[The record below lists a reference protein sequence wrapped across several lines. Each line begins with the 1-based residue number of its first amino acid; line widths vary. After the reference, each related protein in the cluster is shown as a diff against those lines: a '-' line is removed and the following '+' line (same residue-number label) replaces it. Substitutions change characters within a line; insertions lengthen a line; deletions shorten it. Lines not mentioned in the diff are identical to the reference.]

1 MRPSSSR
8 AASRRRLAAYLLP
21 ALLLL
26 AALPGTAQAQYF
38 FDGYFGQNKVQYT
51 TFDFEVVQT
60 DHFDVHFYPSE
71 RRAAL
76 AAAQMA
82 ERSYARLSRI
92 LNHRFTERK
101 IIVLYASPTDFQQTN
116 TTQVGEGTQGVTD
129 FFRQRNVLYLQ
140 GAGAETDHVLTHEMA
155 HQFQFDV
162 FSRGRSGANV
172 QLFAAVAPPLWF
184 MEGMAEYLSLG
195 GISPETALWLRDA
208 VHENQLPTIE
218 QMTFD
223 YRIFPYRY
231 GHALWSYIGERW
243 GEEAVGAILQG
254 STAAGVEGAIRRA
267 LGLSLAQLSQQW
279 RDHVIA
285 TYLPEVGTRVSA
297 GQIAAPVLTKERS
310 GGRLHIAPAI
320 SPDGS
325 MVAYFSERDGF
336 SVDMY
341 LADVKTGAVIRR
353 LLKPT
358 WSSNYETFRFLNSQA
373 AWSPDGKYLAF
384 TGRGGKYD
392 DLIILEARRNK
403 TVRRIK
409 IKLDGVTTPSWSPDG
424 KRLVFTGY
432 QGGMSD
438 LYVVNV
444 DGTGLQQLT
453 DDPYADLHPDW
464 SPDGRSIAFVTD
476 RGPDTDLKQLKFGHY
491 RIALFDLATGASRV
505 LDHMDSGKNINPIW
519 APDGKSLAFVSDRSG
534 VSDLFLYDFDTND
547 IYQLTSLL
555 TGSAGFTPL
564 SPVMS
569 WARQAD
575 RIAFMYFEKGEYDVY
590 VLDDPRKTRRA
601 PYRERPADSTRTVVR
616 RVEPRRDTTALAPEV
631 GQGGSI
637 YRGKEGF
644 RRADSLAVRRDTAL
658 IGISPLTLARAL
670 DSASL
675 ALPDTSEF
683 AYQPYRK
690 RYTPDFVA
698 QPTIGFVRDN
708 FGSGLYGSTAISLSD
723 VLGNTR
729 MSFALAINGRIN
741 EGYAQAVYADFSKR
755 INWAVSASQIPYFF
769 ALPSLIVADEP
780 AQGLNTLRTNTRRLI
795 YRQAAFTSWYPLNR
809 FQRFEFALT
818 GGWIDDDILSIVEV
832 YDRSSGFVVNDPQ
845 LRTTQSSSVLIAQPT
860 MAYVFD
866 NTIFG
871 YTGPYRGSRYRFSAG
886 TTLGGWMYSQ
896 FLVDIRK
903 YQQLIGPVTF
913 ASRLLYYGRVGRDA
927 GQFSIFLGIPDLV
940 RGHTSGSYSRN
951 ECSTLANVT
960 AGAGC
965 PASSRLIGEQIAVGN
980 FELRFPL
987 LTPAM
992 KFAPSG
998 FPPIEGTVF
1007 YDIGMAWNQGSQ
1019 LQWEVSPAN
1028 PNPNIRAPIMA
1039 WGVGARVNLFGL
1051 MLFRVDW
1058 AFPINRPLGDNLVTL
1073 SLGPTF

>member
-1 MRPSSSR
+1 M
-8 AASRRRLAAYLLP
+8 
-21 ALLLL
+21 
-26 AALPGTAQAQYF
+26 
-38 FDGYFGQNKVQYT
+38 
-51 TFDFEVVQT
+51 QT

-101 IIVLYASPTDFQQTN
+101 IIVLYASPTDFGQTN
-116 TTQVGEGTQGVTD
+116 TTDVGEGTQGVTD

-140 GAGAETDHVLTHEMA
+140 GAGAETEHVLTHEMA
-155 HQFQFDV
+155 HQFQFDI
-162 FSRGRSGANV
+162 FSRGRAGANV
-172 QLFAAVAPPLWF
+172 QLFAAVAPPLWY

-195 GISPETALWLRDA
+195 GISPETAMWLRDA
-208 VHENQLPTIE
+208 VHENELPTIE
-218 QMTFD
+218 QMTYD
-223 YRIFPYRY
+223 YRIFPYRF

-254 STAAGVEGAIRRA
+254 STTAGIEGAVRRT
-267 LGLSLAQLSQQW
+267 LGLSLEQLSNQW

-285 TYLPEVGTRVSA
+285 TYLPEVGTRVA
-297 GQIAAPVLTKERS
+297 AKQIAQPTLTKERS
-310 GGRLHIAPAI
+310 GGRLHLAPAI

-325 MVAYFSERDGF
+325 MVAYFSERDGY

-341 LADVKTGAVIRR
+341 LADVKSGAVIRR

-384 TGRGGKYD
+384 SGRAGKYD
-392 DLIILEARRNK
+392 ELVILEAKRNK
-403 TVRRIK
+403 TVRKIK
-409 IKLDGVTTPSWSPDG
+409 IKLDGFTTPSWSPDG

-432 QGGMSD
+432 QGGISD
-438 LYVVNV
+438 LYMINA
-444 DGTGLQQLT
+444 DGSGMQQLT
-453 DDPYADLHPDW
+453 DDAYADLHPDW

-476 RGPDTDLKQLKFGHY
+476 RGPDTDLKLLKFGHY
-491 RIALFDLATGASRV
+491 RIALYDVATGESRV
-505 LDHMDSGKNINPIW
+505 LDKMDAGKNINPIW
-519 APDGKSLAFVSDRSG
+519 APDGKSIAFVSDRSG
-534 VSDLFLYDFDTND
+534 VSDLFLYDLGTND

-575 RIAFMYFEKGEYDVY
+575 RIAFMNYEKGEYNVY
-590 VLDDPRKTRRA
+590 VLDDPRKTRGV
-601 PYRERPADSTRTVVR
+601 PYRELPADTSRRVVQ
-616 RVEPRRDTTALAPEV
+616 RVEPRRDTTAVAPEV

-644 RRADSLAVRRDTAL
+644 RRADSLAARPDTAL
-658 IGISPLTLARAL
+658 AGRPPLTIARAA

-683 AYQPYRK
+683 AFQPYRK

-698 QPTIGFVRDN
+698 QPSIGFVRDN

-723 VLGNTR
+723 VLGNSR

-741 EGYAQAVYADFSKR
+741 EGYAQAVYANFAKR
-755 INWAVSASQIPYFF
+755 VNWAVSASQIPYFF
-769 ALPSLIVADEP
+769 ALPSVIQVDEP
-780 AQGLNTLRTNTRRLI
+780 APGLNRLLTNTRRLI

-809 FQRFEFALT
+809 FQRLEFALT
-818 GGWIDDDILSIVEV
+818 GGWIDDDVLSLVEV
-832 YDRSSGFVVNDPQ
+832 YDPASGFLVNDPQ
-845 LRTTQSSSVLIAQPT
+845 LRTTSSSSVLIAQPT
-860 MAYVFD
+860 AAFVFD
-866 NTIFG
+866 NTIYG
-871 YTGPYRGSRYRFSAG
+871 YTGPYRGTRYRFSVG
-886 TTLGGWMYSQ
+886 TTVGGWMYSQ
-896 FLVDIRK
+896 FLADIRR
-903 YQQLIGPVTF
+903 YQQIVGPVTI
-913 ASRLLYYGRVGRDA
+913 ATRLLYYARVGRDA
-927 GQFSIFLGIPDLV
+927 NQFSVFLGIPDLV

-951 ECSTLANVT
+951 ECSTAINVDVT
-960 AGAGC
+960 TGC
-965 PASSRLIGEQIAVGN
+965 TSLTRLIGEQIGVGN
-980 FELRFPL
+980 VELRFPV
-987 LTPAM
+987 LTPRM
-992 KFAPSG
+992 KFVPAG

-1007 YDIGMAWNQGSQ
+1007 YDIGMAWSQ
-1019 LQWEVSPAN
+1019 NSDIRWEVSAAN
-1028 PNPNIRAPIMA
+1028 PNPRIRAPIMS

-1058 AFPINRPLGDNLVTL
+1058 AFPINRPGAGSLVTL

>member
-1 MRPSSSR
+1 MPRSSSR
-8 AASRRRLAAYLLP
+8 AVSERLGAALAA
-21 ALLLL
+21 AFLLL
-26 AALPGTAQAQYF
+26 AALPGSARAQYY
-38 FDGYFGQNKVQYT
+38 FDGYFGQNKVQYS
-51 TFDFEVVQT
+51 TFDFQVLQT

-71 RRAAL
+71 RTAAL

-82 ERSYARLSRI
+82 ERSYARLSRL

-101 IIVLYASPTDFQQTN
+101 IIVLYASPTDFGQTN
-116 TTQVGEGTQGVTD
+116 TSAVGEGTQGVTD

-140 GAGAETDHVLTHEMA
+140 GAGAETEHVLTHEMA
-155 HQFQFDV
+155 HQFQFDI
-162 FSRGRSGANV
+162 FSRGRAGANV
-172 QLFAAVAPPLWF
+172 QLFASVAPPLWY

-195 GISPETALWLRDA
+195 GMSPETAMWLRDA
-208 VHENQLPTIE
+208 VYENELPTIE
-218 QMTFD
+218 QMTYD

-254 STAAGVEGAIRRA
+254 SVTGGIEGAIHRT

-285 TYLPEVGTRVSA
+285 TYLPEVGPRVSA
-297 GQIAAPVLTKERS
+297 QQIATPVLTREKS

-341 LADVKTGAVIRR
+341 LADVKTGQVIRR

-358 WSSNYETFRFLNSQA
+358 WSSNYETLRFLNSQA

-384 TGRGGKYD
+384 AGQRGKYD
-392 DLIILEARRNK
+392 DLVILEARKNK
-403 TVRRIK
+403 TVRRIR
-409 IKLDGVTTPSWSPDG
+409 IKLDGFTTPSWSPDG

-432 QGGMSD
+432 HGGLSD
-438 LYVVNV
+438 LYVINA
-444 DGTGLQQLT
+444 DGSGLTQLT
-453 DDPYADLHPDW
+453 NDAYADLHPDW

-476 RGPDTDLKQLKFGHY
+476 RGPDTDLKELRFGHY
-491 RIALFDLATGASRV
+491 RIALFDLATGESKV

-519 APDGKSLAFVSDRSG
+519 APDGKSLAFVSDRGG
-534 VSDLFLYDFDTND
+534 VSDLYLYDFASND
-547 IYQLTSLL
+547 IYQLTTLL

-575 RIAFMYFEKGEYDVY
+575 RIAFMYYKKGAFDVY
-590 VLDDPRKTRRA
+590 VLDDPRSHKGP
-601 PYRERPADSTRTVVR
+601 PYRPLVPDSARTVVR
-616 RVEPRRDTTALAPEV
+616 RVEPSRDTSKVAPEV

-644 RRADSLAVRRDTAL
+644 RRADSLAVRNDSAAPGL
-658 IGISPLTLARAL
+658 PPLTVARAL

-683 AYQPYRK
+683 AFQPYRK

-708 FGSGLYGSTAISLSD
+708 NGSGLYGSTAISLSD
-723 VLGNTR
+723 VLGNSR
-729 MSFALAINGRIN
+729 MSFALAINGRIG
-741 EGYAQAVYADFSKR
+741 EGYAQAVYANFAKR
-755 INWAVSASQIPYFF
+755 INWAVGVTQIPYFF
-769 ALPSLIVADEP
+769 ALPSAVVPDQAS
-780 AQGLNTLRTNTRRLI
+780 GLNTLFTNTRRLI
-795 YRQAAFTSWYPLNR
+795 YRQGSFTAWYPLSR
-809 FQRFEFALT
+809 FKRLEFALT
-818 GGWIDDDILSIVEV
+818 AGWISDDVLALVEV
-832 YDRSSGFVVNDPQ
+832 YDAQSGFLVNDPQ
-845 LRTTQSSSVLIAQPT
+845 VKTISSSDVLVAQPT
-860 MAYVFD
+860 AAYVFD
-866 NTIFG
+866 NTIYG
-871 YTGPYRGSRYRFSAG
+871 YTGPYRGTRYRVSLG
-886 TTLGGWMYSQ
+886 TTAGGWMYSQ
-896 FLVDIRK
+896 FLADFRR
-903 YQQLIGPVTF
+903 YQQIVGPLTF
-913 ASRLLYYGRVGRDA
+913 SSRLLYYGRVGRDA
-927 GQFSIFLGIPDLV
+927 NQFSVYLGSPDLV
-940 RGHTSGSYSRN
+940 RGHTSGSYSRD
-951 ECSTLANVT
+951 ECQSLTNVT
-960 AGAGC
+960 VASGC
-965 PASSRLIGEQIAVGN
+965 VPLARLIGEQIAVGN

-987 LTPAM
+987 LTPQM
-992 KFAPSG
+992 HFAPAG

-1007 YDIGMAWNQGSQ
+1007 YDIGMAWNKSSDIH
-1019 LQWEVSPAN
+1019 WEVDASN
-1028 PNPNIRAPIMA
+1028 PNPNVRAPIMS

-1058 AFPINRPLGDNLVTL
+1058 AFPLNRPGTGSLVTL